1 MYEAF
6 DDRLI
11 IQPEKQ
17 ETSGL
22 LMIDKDKIY
31 TNQGVVKSIGNKVTL
46 VKVGDKVIFHCFDEL
61 PLPTEDLVVV
71 REKSLL
77 AKYSK

>member
-17 ETSGL
+17 EHSDL
-22 LMIDKDKIY
+22 LMIDDDKIY
-31 TNQGVVKSIGNKVTL
+31 TNQGVVKSIGDKVTM

-61 PLPTEDLVVV
+61 PLPTDDLVVV

>member
-61 PLPTEDLVVV
+61 PLPTEDFVVV

>member
-17 ETSGL
+17 KTSDL
-22 LMIDKDKIY
+22 LMFNNDKTY
-31 TNQGVVKSIGNKVTL
+31 TNQGVVKSIGNKVTM
-46 VKVGDKVIFHCFDEL
+46 VEVGDKVIFHCFDEL